1 MSTLMKRY
9 LAIAYGMRS
18 AAILSFVCLTIG
30 LAGCAMTE
38 SVGPLRPP
46 PLAQTNDTTGVETR
60 LRQGDQIT
68 IRLETTQQPQQFD
81 KVIDEKGMISLP
93 LVGEIKAE
101 GLTPS
106 QLAESIQAQ
115 YVPKYYVR
123 CSATVLAAVRFFY
136 VGGEVRSPGRFQWT
150 EDTTLFKAINTAG
163 GFTDYA
169 NRNKIEVIREKGKE
183 VYNYEVIRRNPNK
196 DVVIQP
202 GNSII
207 VPRSIW

>member
-1 MSTLMKRY
+1 MSTIMKRY
-9 LAIAYGMRS
+9 LAIAYGTQP
-18 AAILSFVCLTIG
+18 AAILSFVFLTIA

-38 SVGPLRPP
+38 SVGPFRLPQP
-46 PLAQTNDTTGVETR
+46 AQTNDTTGVETK

-93 LVGEIKAE
+93 LIGEIKAE

-136 VGGEVRSPGRFQWT
+136 VGGEVRSPGRFPWT
-150 EDTTLFKAINTAG
+150 EDITLFKAINTAG